1 MLTRELMEELRL
13 VVGKRWFLTEKEDLA
28 TYSYDGFIRQFLP
41 DAVVLPG
48 NRDEVSG
55 IMKIA
60 SREKIRIIP
69 RGAGTN
75 LSGTSVARQGGII
88 MALNRLNRILEV
100 DRNNRCAV
108 VQPGVVNGVLQKEVA
123 KVGLMYGP
131 DPASMMVSTIG
142 GNVALNAGGPKAL
155 KYGVTRDSLMGLELV
170 LPDGDVIRTGGKTIK
185 NVTGFD
191 LTRLLCGSEG
201 TLGIMTEIIIRL
213 VPRPP
218 ARRTMLAVFQS
229 LEDVAKTVSDVM
241 ASGLIPAAI
250 ELMERVILEALR
262 KYSSVIFPEDA
273 EAILLVEVDGEES
286 SLPPQMK
293 KVEQLCKSHRALG
306 IQIAETD
313 QEIEML
319 WQARRAAGPAL
330 NKAKPTVFSEDA
342 TVPVSSLP
350 EMISKIA
357 ELRDK
362 HRIQVGVFAHA
373 GDGNL
378 HPCIMTDM
386 NDKEEMERVGLFV
399 REMFEAAVA
408 LGGTLSGEHG
418 IGIAKDGYMGMEYNQ
433 RALEIMRGIK
443 RVFDPDN
450 ILNPGS
456 FL

>member
-1 MLTRELMEELRL
+1 MLNRQIMEQLGR
-13 VVGKRWFLTEKEDLA
+13 VVDKRWVLTEKEDLA
-28 TYSYDGFIRQFLP
+28 TYSYDGFIRPFLP

-48 NRDEVSG
+48 SRDEVCE

-60 SREKIRIIP
+60 SREKVNIIP

-75 LSGTSVARQGGII
+75 LSGTAVARQGGVI

-100 DRNNRCAV
+100 DRDNRCAV
-108 VQPGVVNGVLQKEVA
+108 VQPGVINGYLQKEAA

-142 GNVALNAGGPKAL
+142 GNVALNAGGPRAV

-170 LPDGDVIRTGGKTIK
+170 LADGEWIRTGGKTIK

-201 TLGIMTEIIIRL
+201 TLGIITEAIVRL

-218 ARRTMLAVFQS
+218 ARRTMLAVFQG
-229 LEDVAKTVSDVM
+229 LDDVAKAVSDIM

-250 ELMERVILEALR
+250 ELMERVILDALR
-262 KYSSVIFPEDA
+262 NYSSIIFPEDA
-273 EAILLVEVDGEES
+273 EAVLLVEVDGEEA
-286 SLPPQMK
+286 SLPLQMK
-293 KVEQLCKSHRALG
+293 RIEQLCRTHRAIG
-306 IQIAETD
+306 IQAAETD

-330 NKAKPTVFSEDA
+330 NKAKPTVLSEDA
-342 TVPVSSLP
+342 TVPVSRLP

-378 HPCIMTDM
+378 HPCIMTDV
-386 NDKEEMERVGLFV
+386 NDKEEMKRVDLFT

-418 IGIAKDGYMGMEYNQ
+418 IGIAKDRYMGMEFNKK
-433 RALEIMRGIK
+433 AMEIMRGIK

>member
-1 MLTRELMEELRL
+1 MLTRELMEELGR

-28 TYSYDGFIRQFLP
+28 TYSYDVFIRQFQP
-41 DAVVLPG
+41 DAVILPG
-48 NRDEVSG
+48 NRDEVSE

-60 SREKIRIIP
+60 SREKLKIIP

-75 LSGTSVARQGGII
+75 LCGTSVARQGGII

-108 VQPGVVNGVLQKEVA
+108 VQPGVVNGLLQKEAA
-123 KVGLMYGP
+123 KAGLMYGP

-142 GNVALNAGGPKAL
+142 GNVALNAGGPRAL

-170 LPDGDVIRTGGKTIK
+170 LPDGEWIRTGGKTIK

-201 TLGIMTEIIIRL
+201 TLGIITEIIVRL

-229 LEDVAKTVSDVM
+229 LEDVAKTVSDIM
-241 ASGLIPAAI
+241 ASGLIPAAL
-250 ELMERVILEALR
+250 ELMERVILDALR
-262 KYSSVIFPEDA
+262 NYSSIIFPEDA
-273 EAILLVEVDGEES
+273 DAILLVEVDGEES
-286 SLPPQMK
+286 SLAGQIK
-293 KVEQLCKSHRALG
+293 RVEQFCRTHRTIG
-306 IQIAETD
+306 IQTAETD

-342 TVPVSSLP
+342 TVPVSRLP

-399 REMFEAAVA
+399 REMFEAAIG

>member
-1 MLTRELMEELRL
+1 MLNRQIMEQLGR
-13 VVGKRWFLTEKEDLA
+13 VVDKRWVLTEKEDLA
-28 TYSYDGFIRQFLP
+28 TYSYDGFIRPFLP

-48 NRDEVSG
+48 SRDEVCE

-60 SREKIRIIP
+60 SREKVNIIP

-75 LSGTSVARQGGII
+75 LSGTAVARQGGVI

-100 DRNNRCAV
+100 DRDNRCAV
-108 VQPGVVNGVLQKEVA
+108 VQPGVINGYLQKEAA

-142 GNVALNAGGPKAL
+142 GNVALNAGGPRAV

-170 LPDGDVIRTGGKTIK
+170 LADGEWIRTGGKTIK

-201 TLGIMTEIIIRL
+201 TLGIITEATVRL

-218 ARRTMLAVFQS
+218 ARRTMLAVFQG
-229 LEDVAKTVSDVM
+229 LDDVAKAVSDIM

-250 ELMERVILEALR
+250 ELMERVILDALR
-262 KYSSVIFPEDA
+262 NYSSIIFPEDA
-273 EAILLVEVDGEES
+273 EAVLLVEVDGEEA
-286 SLPPQMK
+286 SLPLQMK
-293 KVEQLCKSHRALG
+293 RIEQLCRTHRAIG
-306 IQIAETD
+306 IQAAETD

-330 NKAKPTVFSEDA
+330 NKAKPTVLSEDA
-342 TVPVSSLP
+342 TVPVSRLP

-378 HPCIMTDM
+378 HPCIMTDV
-386 NDKEEMERVGLFV
+386 NDKEEMKRVDLFT

-418 IGIAKDGYMGMEYNQ
+418 IGIAKDRYMGMEFNKK
-433 RALEIMRGIK
+433 AMEIMRGIK